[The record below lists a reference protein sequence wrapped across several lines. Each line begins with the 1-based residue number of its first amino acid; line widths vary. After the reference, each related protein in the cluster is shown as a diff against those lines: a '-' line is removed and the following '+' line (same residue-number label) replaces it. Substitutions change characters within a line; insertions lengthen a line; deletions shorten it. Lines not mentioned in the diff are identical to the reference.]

1 MSNGQNF
8 GESEAKRIIER
19 AAEIDAR
26 EGQRLSPDAIRAIA
40 VEAGISPV
48 AVDQAIH
55 EHGQTMA
62 VARSWPARHLG
73 LLVGLGV
80 LGAVVVS
87 RLFP

>member
-1 MSNGQNF
+1 MSTGQNF

-26 EGQRLSPDAIRAIA
+26 EGQRLSPDALRAIA

-55 EHGQTMA
+55 EFRQPVTL
-62 VARSWPARHLG
+62 ARSWPTRHWG
-73 LLVGLGV
+73 ILVALGV
-80 LGAVVVS
+80 LGAVFVS